1 MDAGD
6 FRAMMTPAEYAEAA
20 ERGRRMA
27 ALALRDDPNKLAKVE
42 AMAGRGYCQ
51 LRYPEVYD
59 NRKFTE
65 N

>member
-1 MDAGD
+1 
-6 FRAMMTPAEYAEAA
+6 MTPAEYAEAA

>member
-1 MDAGD
+1 METGD

-20 ERGRRMA
+20 ERGRSMA
-27 ALALRDDPNKLAKVE
+27 AHALREDPDKLAKVE

-51 LRYPEVYD
+51 LRYPEAYD